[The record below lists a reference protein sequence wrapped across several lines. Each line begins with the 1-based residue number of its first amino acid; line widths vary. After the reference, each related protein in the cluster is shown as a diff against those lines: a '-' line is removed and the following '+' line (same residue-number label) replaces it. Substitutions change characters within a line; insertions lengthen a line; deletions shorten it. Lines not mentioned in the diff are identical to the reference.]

1 MLLNIGVFGTGL
13 FLFDRQSVV
22 YSILMAG
29 VMYLCLDR
37 VHLQNVMVAMF
48 IITKREDMEKLVF
61 PAAGRGVTRWGGGG
75 RLQQPGDGHSA
86 HGGLEKG
93 GPVPAPGPSG
103 AGPQRICHHL

>member
-61 PAAGRGVTRWGGGG
+61 QRAGRGVTRWVGEGAY
-75 RLQQPGDGHSA
+75 RHSA

>member
-37 VHLQNVMVAMF
+37 VHLQM
-48 IITKREDMEKLVF
+48 
-61 PAAGRGVTRWGGGG
+61 
-75 RLQQPGDGHSA
+75 
-86 HGGLEKG
+86 
-93 GPVPAPGPSG
+93 
-103 AGPQRICHHL
+103 